1 MYQIYLLMILVIIS
15 FFGNCKEKK
24 DKKEKEFLLLG
35 AVAAANSGGGGQQ
48 TGGSGGGGQGTPETV
63 ATPTFS
69 PAEGTYSNTPL
80 HLTISTTT
88 SGANIYFS
96 TDGNNPT
103 TSSNLYSTPV
113 HIWFLAG
120 KTVKAFATKAGF
132 IDSAVATLPGVFS
145 YPPLKTGQTNS
156 YSTTGSDGDLQKGV
170 ARSYTDNGDGTVTD
184 NATGLVWQKCSRG
197 KNNDA
202 SCSGSAT
209 AATWTD
215 AGSYCSS
222 LSLAG
227 KTWRLPSIQE
237 LETLPNYSQSNPAID
252 TTIFPSTTL
261 AVYWSSTTFASNT
274 SSAWVL
280 ISSDGQIT
288 IGNKTSNFYVRCVS
302 GL

>member
-35 AVAAANSGGGGQQ
+35 AVAAANSGGGGQ
-48 TGGSGGGGQGTPETV
+48 GTPETV

-69 PAEGTYSNTPL
+69 PAEGTHSNTPL
-80 HLTISTTT
+80 NLTISTTT

-120 KTVKAFATKAGF
+120 KTVKAFATKTGF
-132 IDSAVATLPGVFS
+132 TDSAVATLTGVFS

-156 YSTTGSDGDLQKGV
+156 YFTTGSDGDLQKGV

-184 NATGLVWQKCSRG
+184 KATGLVWQKCSRG
-197 KNNDA
+197 QNNDA
-202 SCSGSAT
+202 SCTGTAT
-209 AATWTD
+209 ASNWSTAV
-215 AGSYCSS
+215 SYCGS
-222 LSLAG
+222 LTLAG
-227 KTWRLPSIQE
+227 KTWRLPNINELKSIVD
-237 LETLPNYSQSNPAID
+237 TTKTTAPAID
-252 TTIFPSTTL
+252 TTIFPSTV
-261 AVYWSSTTFASNT
+261 ASDSYWSSTTFASNT
-274 SSAWVL
+274 SSAWVV

-288 IGNKTSNFYVRCVS
+288 IGSKTNNFYVRCVS

>member
-1 MYQIYLLMILVIIS
+1 VKKLKKEDRFYKITKKRVNMYQIYLLMILVIIS

-35 AVAAANSGGGGQQ
+35 AVAAANSGGGGQ
-48 TGGSGGGGQGTPETV
+48 GTPETV

-69 PAEGTYSNTPL
+69 PAEGTHSNTPL
-80 HLTISTTT
+80 NLTISTTT

-132 IDSAVATLPGVFS
+132 TNSAVATLTGVFS

-170 ARSYTDNGDGTVTD
+170 ARGYTDNGDGTVTD
-184 NATGLVWQKCSRG
+184 KATGLVWQKCSRG
-197 KNNDA
+197 QNNDA
-202 SCSGSAT
+202 TAT
-209 AATWTD
+209 NWTD
-215 AGSYCSS
+215 AGSY
-222 LSLAG
+222 
-227 KTWRLPSIQE
+227 W
-237 LETLPNYSQSNPAID
+237 
-252 TTIFPSTTL
+252 
-261 AVYWSSTTFASNT
+261 
-274 SSAWVL
+274 
-280 ISSDGQIT
+280 
-288 IGNKTSNFYVRCVS
+288 
-302 GL
+302 